1 MIAAVVCTPEEKRA
15 ALECAVHSRTFARAE
30 QLRSFLHFIG
40 EAEINGTFAD
50 LTEYMIGV
58 KVLGRPEGYAPAE
71 DSSVRTRAYEL
82 RQKLQKLYSTELPQ
96 QPVQISIPKGSY
108 IPHFLKLPPPEDHPR
123 SDTSQPPGQQG
134 GDGAVQPVRRRRI
147 AILGFLLAAA
157 MGAAITLLA
166 VGQFPRRPQI
176 DPVLA
181 EAWKLLAKGDTNI
194 TLSVAAPLHLIFGP
208 EGRDT
213 LGLPVYPAPRETSG
227 IYRQHRPLASGARLD
242 MTFTDNAVGFGT
254 MNGVV
259 TTVATL
265 RSLGASYQILP
276 DRAAPISALRN
287 RNVILFGNPTE
298 SVTIAQAM
306 ENAPL
311 LLDYEPSAR
320 VFVIRDRTSGKTYVP
335 KSDGRGGFISVYGLV
350 TVLNTRNSDRGPL
363 AMIIFSGINSAGTDG
378 AAGFFSSPR
387 ALRDLRAIF
396 NREGVHGFPAAYQ
409 VVVKC
414 TFGDLLM
421 ISYEYQAHRILQKDY

>member
-1 MIAAVVCTPEEKRA
+1 MTGAVVCTPEEKRA

-30 QLRSFLHFIG
+30 QLRAFLDFIG
-40 EAEINGTFAD
+40 QAEINGTFAD

-82 RQKLQKLYSTELPQ
+82 RQKLQKLYSTELLEV
-96 QPVQISIPKGSY
+96 PVQIVIPKGSY
-108 IPHFLKLPPPEDHPR
+108 IPQFLKLPPPEDHPR
-123 SDTSQPPGQQG
+123 PDTPPPPVQQE
-134 GDGAVQPVRRRRI
+134 GDGAVHPVRRRRF
-147 AILGFLLAAA
+147 AILGLLLAAA
-157 MGAAITLLA
+157 MGAAIALLA
-166 VGQFPRRPQI
+166 VGQFPRKPEL

-181 EAWKLLAKGDTNI
+181 EAWKLLAKADANI
-194 TLSVAAPLHLIFGP
+194 TLSVAAPLHLILGP
-208 EGRDT
+208 EGRDP
-213 LGLPVYPAPRETSG
+213 LGLPVYPAPRETYA
-227 IYRQHRPLASGARLD
+227 IYRQHRPLASDARLD

-259 TTVATL
+259 TTAATL
-265 RSLGASYQILP
+265 RSLGASFQILP

-287 RNVILFGNPTE
+287 RNVILFGNPSE
-298 SVTIAQAM
+298 SLTITQAM

-320 VFVIRDRTSGKTYVP
+320 VCIIRDRTSGKTYVP

-363 AMIIFSGINSAGTDG
+363 AMMIFSGINSAGTDG
-378 AAGFFSSPR
+378 AASFFSSPP
-387 ALRDLRAIF
+387 ALRSLRAIF
-396 NREGVHGFPAAYQ
+396 AREGVHGFPAAYQ